1 MSANDADLTTST
13 RPKAVSTPK
22 SNKFQNTIRNSLEKQ
37 QQQQLQQQQKQSE
50 LKQQEENTQ
59 LNDEENKLN
68 ARLKV
73 DSQSENK
80 IQNKDKIVNKV
91 DDLIKD
97 GLTKQ
102 QNNSNNSSLNSLT
115 STTSNNN
122 NNNAN
127 SNNTN
132 QNLALFLN
140 LLKNQAWTA
149 PGGPTSPVQQQQ
161 QQQQNLLNFSFLP
174 LVQNNPQLQL
184 ASLFQ
189 NPLLANILN
198 IRLNAATSPN
208 LPSPQSL
215 TPASS
220 NSSNSSLDDVNDF
233 SSSSFCQNQP
243 INLSKIKE
251 ETLSND
257 APLDLSNRKV
267 EKRITQE
274 NFHTVNSLY
283 STTINRNA
291 NTFSD
296 LNGKRKLHFIYSFSS
311 ISTICELCFN
321 FCFKSEPKIQ
331 N

>member
-1 MSANDADLTTST
+1 MSPNDADLTTST
-13 RPKAVSTPK
+13 RPKAVSTTK

-37 QQQQLQQQQKQSE
+37 QQQQLLQQQKQSE

-73 DSQSENK
+73 DSQSENLNK

-91 DDLIKD
+91 DDLLKD
-97 GLTKQ
+97 GLIKQ
-102 QNNSNNSSLNSLT
+102 QNIANNSKLNSLT
-115 STTSNNN
+115 STTSNND

-127 SNNTN
+127 NNNTN

-149 PGGPTSPVQQQQ
+149 PGGPTSPVQQQ

-251 ETLSND
+251 ESLCND

-267 EKRITQE
+267 EKKISQE

-296 LNGKRKLHFIYSFSS
+296 LNGKWKLYFIYSF
-311 ISTICELCFN
+311 L
-321 FCFKSEPKIQ
+321 P
-331 N
+331 

>member
-1 MSANDADLTTST
+1 MSGKIKSMSPNDVDLTTST

-37 QQQQLQQQQKQSE
+37 QQQLLQQQKQSE

-73 DSQSENK
+73 DSQSENLNK

-91 DDLIKD
+91 DDLLKD
-97 GLTKQ
+97 GLIKQ
-102 QNNSNNSSLNSLT
+102 QNISNNSKLNSST
-115 STTSNNN
+115 STTTNNDN
-122 NNNAN
+122 INAN
-127 SNNTN
+127 NNNTN

-161 QQQQNLLNFSFLP
+161 QQQQQKLLNFCFLP

-189 NPLLANILN
+189 NPLLAYLLN
-198 IRLNAATSPN
+198 KRLNAATSPN

-267 EKRITQE
+267 EKKYLKKIFTQ
-274 NFHTVNSLY
+274 
-283 STTINRNA
+283 
-291 NTFSD
+291 
-296 LNGKRKLHFIYSFSS
+296 
-311 ISTICELCFN
+311 
-321 FCFKSEPKIQ
+321 
-331 N
+331 